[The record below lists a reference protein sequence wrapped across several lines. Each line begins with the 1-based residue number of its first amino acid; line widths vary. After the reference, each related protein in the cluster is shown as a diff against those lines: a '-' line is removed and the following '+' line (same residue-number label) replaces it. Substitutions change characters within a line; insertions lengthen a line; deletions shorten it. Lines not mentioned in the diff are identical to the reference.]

1 MLLSGSI
8 RGQPMLWPWG
18 SEAVAALRDG
28 AAAPY
33 TSHAAE
39 MASEGMLRIT
49 EPLPRPLFLSLRQ
62 VQSQA
67 GNMLPERHAS
77 AVPWTTKVRE
87 VCTPMMNGTHRSS
100 WGRRDVGR
108 AFTSNAK
115 LTRHLEHAKLRS
127 KKNGGS
133 GTG

>member
-1 MLLSGSI
+1 
-8 RGQPMLWPWG
+8 MLWPWG

-49 EPLPRPLFLSLRQ
+49 EPLPRPLFLALRQ
-62 VQSQA
+62 VQRDMRQLSRGPRKSGRCARQ
-67 GNMLPERHAS
+67 
-77 AVPWTTKVRE
+77 W
-87 VCTPMMNGTHRSS
+87 MNGTHRSS